1 MESKTKKKFQWR
13 SFTTFYIVIS
23 FLIISISGIILY
35 ITPPGR
41 VANWS
46 DWKFIGLTKYQWQS
60 VHTIFTFLF
69 VVGASF
75 HIYFNW
81 KVLITYLRT
90 KLHEGMKRKRELMLS
105 STLAGIILVF
115 TIVDVP
121 PFKTVMDFGEDI
133 ANSWVSPK
141 EEPPIPHAELL
152 TLADLT
158 AKLQMELPAVI
169 NRLRERN
176 IIPDSQTIQVRDLAD
191 KYDMTSKEL
200 YEIINPV
207 KQKSIIGEGGGY
219 GRKTVEQI
227 CQQYDIPVEYGVK
240 RLKDNSINAEA
251 DHKLKELS
259 EFYQK
264 TPIALVKIITG
275 EVE

>member
-105 STLAGIILVF
+105 STLAGLILVF
-115 TIVDVP
+115 TIVDIP
-121 PFKTVMDFGEDI
+121 PFKTVMDFGEEI

-169 NRLRERN
+169 NRLQERN

-191 KYDMTSKEL
+191 KYDMTAKEL
-200 YEIINPV
+200 FGIISP
-207 KQKSIIGEGGGY
+207 QKPKPLIAEGMGF
-219 GRKTVEQI
+219 GRKTISQI
-227 CQQYDIPVEYGVK
+227 CEQYDVSIEDGMR
-240 RLKDNSINAEA
+240 RLKEKSIEASFDDNLRDLA
-251 DHKLKELS
+251 DK
-259 EFYQK
+259 YRM
-264 TPIALVKIITG
+264 TPIDIVKIIVPD
-275 EVE
+275 EM

>member
-1 MESKTKKKFQWR
+1 MKSNNKKKFQWR

-23 FLIISISGIILY
+23 FLIISLSGIILY

-46 DWKFIGLTKYQWQS
+46 EWKFVGLTKYQWQS

-90 KLHEGMKRKRELMLS
+90 KLHEGMQRKRELMLS
-105 STLAGIILVF
+105 STLAGLILVF

-121 PFKTVMDFGEDI
+121 PFKTVMDFGEEI

-152 TLADLT
+152 TLVDLT
-158 AKLQMELPAVI
+158 TKLQLQLSPVLE
-169 NRLRERN
+169 RLHARG
-176 IIPDSQTIQVRDLAD
+176 ITPDSNTIQIRDLAD
-191 KYDMTSKEL
+191 KYDMTAKEL
-200 YEIINPV
+200 FGIISPIKTKPV
-207 KQKSIIGEGGGY
+207 IADGMGF
-219 GRKTVEQI
+219 GRKTVSQI
-227 CQQYDIPVEYGVK
+227 CEQYDIPLEDGMR
-240 RLKDNSINAEA
+240 RLKEKSIEATLEDNLRDLA
-251 DHKLKELS
+251 DK
-259 EFYQK
+259 YRM
-264 TPIALVKIITG
+264 TPIDIVKIIVPD
-275 EVE
+275 EQ